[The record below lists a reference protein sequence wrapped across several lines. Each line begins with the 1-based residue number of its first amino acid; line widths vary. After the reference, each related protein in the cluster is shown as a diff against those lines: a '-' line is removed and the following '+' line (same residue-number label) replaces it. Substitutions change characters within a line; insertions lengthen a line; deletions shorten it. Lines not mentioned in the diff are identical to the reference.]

1 LLGEGV
7 KVISVNYFGDSTTQ
21 VGYFTDVNGATIGLD
36 SGIVMSTGNLIEI
49 DPNFTNQPQPA
60 VDVFDSDLLT
70 IANQVFS
77 ILAISNVVDTVRQ
90 SSIIEFEFVPESD
103 SIEFNYVFGSQ
114 EYPNYNVNPPSGGF
128 INQEFNDVFGFFIS
142 GPGITGSF
150 SSPSQ
155 YPGGAQNIAFV
166 PGTSPQ
172 IPITVSSIH
181 NGDAVIAPLNQQYF
195 QATNPNAVGMNGRT
209 VTMTAKMLLTACDTF
224 HIKLA
229 IGDGQDLLLNSYVFL
244 EAKSFGSPNIK
255 VEAKPA
261 FYTLNSN
268 GNLYEGCGI
277 VELAFTRYNNISAAQ
292 KINIKFSGTAQNGI
306 DYSFLP
312 DSVVFNPGQSTA
324 ILSVNVLND
333 GIIEGKET
341 LIVGVQPDTAACVI
355 RDSSTTVLEI
365 LDPQPLLVD
374 SNHVYVDCL
383 DDSLVLTPLILQGI
397 EPFYYS
403 WSNGDS
409 SSFLSFN
416 PPVDTSFNVTVTDA
430 CGIDTSATF
439 VTGHISTLPLTLN
452 SVIDSINCVADSL
465 AITPMVTGGSK
476 SLSYLWSTGQ
486 KTDSIKVKPN
496 VDTKYYVT
504 VTDFCDSLNP
514 LIDSVFVRFFSP
526 LPTTSTKNDTI
537 SCTQSDTIIVD
548 VQKGS
553 NQYSFLWSNGSNT
566 QSAVV
571 SSVGNDTIYYVTVTD
586 QCLPGVSFVD
596 SVTVF
601 EINEPL
607 NFTMKDTTIVCGL
620 NNILI
625 GPVILTGSAIQQYV
639 WSNGVQTKNI
649 LINPFVN
656 TKYYVTVSDFCD
668 SLNPQIDSI
677 SVNLIL
683 PNPTISTKDDTV
695 ICTQDS
701 IGIGVYFQNG
711 SGLEHYLW
719 STGDTGILVKL
730 IPVNKDS
737 TYYVTVTDQCL
748 PGVLFIDSVKVF
760 EINEPLSISTK
771 DTILNCNI
779 SLIDIGPK
787 IITGG
792 QFQQYE
798 WNTGDKTQSIKVN
811 PSTTTK
817 YFVTVTDSC
826 FLSSPLVDSILVT
839 VTTPVL
845 TIVTADTSFNCP
857 ANNFSISVN
866 VLTGQAPISYQWSS
880 GQISSSFVVSMSNDT
895 SFIVTVTDG
904 CGTSSTDTLNIIFN
918 LSPDLVSTMNDTVL
932 ACLGDTAF
940 LNPFISGGTPPYQYI
955 WVTGQ
960 NSKSISVVPESSTN
974 YIVQISD
981 ECSSVFLFDTVTVS
995 FAAYPR
1001 LNITANDTTVGCSGD
1016 TITLVTSYS
1025 GGLLPYSFWWSDE
1038 DSIVSSSDTLKL
1050 KQIFEDQV
1058 YYLTL
1063 IDGCGDDK
1071 TDTLTVGVAPQDLF
1085 QVYLPEDTTICKTHT
1100 IQILAL
1106 VNGGYPPY
1114 QYSWSING
1122 SVEQQNSA
1130 QLIFSNEDNAEIGIE
1145 ITDNCNQNIL
1155 DFQFIRIEG
1164 CEIITT
1170 NIISPNGDGINDY
1183 FEIPGINVYDED
1195 NAEIPSAAIDI
1206 FNRWGQTIFTA
1217 DRYQNNWDANG
1228 IVDGVYYYVLYLS
1241 NGKIIKGDLTLIR

>member
-1 LLGEGV
+1 MLNYCKILIITTIVMFNSLSTIAQLQVLQSGQNSNPDNLVRNVLLGEGV
-7 KVISVNYFGDSTTQ
+7 KIISVNYFGDSTTQ
-21 VGYFTDVNGATIGLD
+21 VGYFTDINGTIIGLD

-49 DPNFTNQPQPA
+49 DPSFTNQPHPA

-70 IANQVFS
+70 VANQVFN
-77 ILAISNVVDTVRQ
+77 ILAISNVVDTVRH
-90 SSIIEFEFVPESD
+90 SSVIEFEFVPESD

-155 YPGGAQNIAFV
+155 YPNGAQNIAFV

-181 NGDAVIAPLNQQYF
+181 NGDAVITPLNQQYF

-209 VTMTAKMLLTACDTF
+209 VTMTAKLLLTACDTF

-229 IGDGQDLLLNSYVFL
+229 IADGEDILLNSYVFL
-244 EAKSFGSPNIK
+244 EAKSFGSPNIIVK
-255 VEAKPA
+255 AKPS

-268 GNLYEGCGI
+268 GNLYEGCGN
-277 VELAFTRYNNISAAQ
+277 VELAFTRFNDISAMQ

-312 DSVVFNPGQSTA
+312 DSVVFNSGQSTA
-324 ILSVNVLND
+324 ILSVNVLDD

-341 LIVGVQPDTAACVI
+341 IIIGVQPDTAACVTL
-355 RDSSTTVLEI
+355 DTSTTVLEI
-365 LDPQPLLVD
+365 LDPKPLFVD

-383 DDSLVLTPLILQGI
+383 DDSLILTPLILQGI

-403 WSNGDS
+403 WGNGDS

-416 PPVDTSFNVTVTDA
+416 PPVDTSFNVTITDA
-430 CGIDTSATF
+430 CGIDTTATF
-439 VTGHISTLPLTLN
+439 VTGHISTLPLTLS

-465 AITPMVTGGSK
+465 AITPLVTGGSK

-486 KTDSIKVKPN
+486 KTDSIKVRPN
-496 VDTKYYVT
+496 ADTKYYVT

-514 LIDSVFVRFFSP
+514 LIDSILVKFFSP
-526 LPTTSTKNDTI
+526 APTTSTKNDTI
-537 SCTQSDTIIVD
+537 SCTQSNTITVD

-553 NQYSFLWSNGSNT
+553 NQYSFLWSNGYNT
-566 QSAVV
+566 QSAII
-571 SSVGNDTIYYVTVTD
+571 SSVGNDITYYVTVTD
-586 QCLPGVSFVD
+586 QCLPGVSF
-596 SVTVF
+596 
-601 EINEPL
+601 
-607 NFTMKDTTIVCGL
+607 
-620 NNILI
+620 
-625 GPVILTGSAIQQYV
+625 
-639 WSNGVQTKNI
+639 
-649 LINPFVN
+649 
-656 TKYYVTVSDFCD
+656 
-668 SLNPQIDSI
+668 
-677 SVNLIL
+677 
-683 PNPTISTKDDTV
+683 
-695 ICTQDS
+695 
-701 IGIGVYFQNG
+701 
-711 SGLEHYLW
+711 
-719 STGDTGILVKL
+719 
-730 IPVNKDS
+730 
-737 TYYVTVTDQCL
+737 
-748 PGVLFIDSVKVF
+748 IDSVKVF
-760 EINEPLSISTK
+760 EVNEPLSISTK
-771 DTILNCNI
+771 DTILNCNL

-792 QFQQYE
+792 QFQRYE
-798 WNTGDKTQSIKVN
+798 WSTGDKTQSIKVN

-839 VTTPVL
+839 VTTPSL
-845 TIVTADTSFNCP
+845 NIVADDTSFNCP
-857 ANNFSISVN
+857 ANNFSISVV

-880 GQISSSFVVSMSNDT
+880 GQTSSSFMVSMSNDT

-904 CGTSSTDTLNIIFN
+904 CGASRTDTLNIIFN

-940 LNPFISGGTPPYQYI
+940 LKPFISGGTPPYQYI
-955 WVTGQ
+955 WLTGQ
-960 NSKSISVVPESSTN
+960 SSQSINVVPEYSTN

-995 FAAYPR
+995 FANYPP
-1001 LNITANDTTVGCSGD
+1001 LNINANDTAVDCSGD
-1016 TITLVTSYS
+1016 TITLVTAYS
-1025 GGLLPYSFWWSDE
+1025 GGLLPHSFWWSDK

-1050 KQIFEDQV
+1050 KQIFDPQV

-1063 IDGCGDDK
+1063 IDGCGYEK

-1085 QVYLPEDTTICKTHT
+1085 QVYLPDDTTICETHT

-1122 SVEQQNSA
+1122 SVEQQNSP
-1130 QLIFSNEDNAEIGIE
+1130 QLIFSNQDNAEIGIE

-1155 DFQFIRIEG
+1155 DFQYISIES
-1164 CEIITT
+1164 CEIVTT

-1241 NGKIIKGDLTLIR
+1241 NGKIVKGDLTLIR